1 MNSHPALA
9 YVMAQQM
16 LGDLRDEAAGHRQ
29 ARHGRLEK
37 KSRAMGEKPRQER
50 KG

>member
-16 LGDLRDEAAGHRQ
+16 LVDLRDEAAGHRQ
-29 ARHGRLEK
+29 ARHRRSERKARATGGR
-37 KSRAMGEKPRQER
+37 PRQGR